1 MTYTCK
7 DITDMNNNPVNII
20 IEIDLYIKKG
30 EDGKP
35 RMLSG
40 KEFQDSWTA
49 NLPQKNDKSKYTIKD
64 YLAKDGD
71 QFFAN
76 NGIAFRL
83 GWINHN
89 DTKGITLAQDPRF
102 SKWEDIASGKEA
114 EALNELVQKFSE
126 YLKYEPGRGGDAG
139 KKQEQPIDASTQTTS
154 VSTSFNITY
163 SDMFNLAESFMG
175 TLSYLNVHR
184 FIKPEQKTKEQF
196 YVLSENAWGDGVT
209 INPVAKLNEFVDNTL
224 KNCKEYNDFTKLAK
238 SSVSINFM
246 PITEDCSYKT
256 VLPYNR
262 YKMLTE
268 VNPLYEATVIL
279 SFDMFGNV
287 DKVINKGVT
296 KICK

>member
-1 MTYTCK
+1 M
-7 DITDMNNNPVNII
+7 P
-20 IEIDLYIKKG
+20 
-30 EDGKP
+30 
-35 RMLSG
+35 SG
-40 KEFQDSWTA
+40 KET
-49 NLPQKNDKSKYTIKD
+49 
-64 YLAKDGD
+64 
-71 QFFAN
+71 
-76 NGIAFRL
+76 
-83 GWINHN
+83 
-89 DTKGITLAQDPRF
+89 
-102 SKWEDIASGKEA
+102 

>member
-1 MTYTCK
+1 M
-7 DITDMNNNPVNII
+7 
-20 IEIDLYIKKG
+20 
-30 EDGKP
+30 
-35 RMLSG
+35 
-40 KEFQDSWTA
+40 
-49 NLPQKNDKSKYTIKD
+49 
-64 YLAKDGD
+64 
-71 QFFAN
+71 
-76 NGIAFRL
+76 
-83 GWINHN
+83 
-89 DTKGITLAQDPRF
+89 AQDPRF
-102 SKWEDIASGKEA
+102 SKWEDITSGKEA

-126 YLKYEPGRGGDAG
+126 YLKYEPGRGGDIG
-139 KKQEQPIDASTQTTS
+139 KKEE
-154 VSTSFNITY
+154 SFNVTY

-209 INPVAKLNEFVDNTL
+209 TNPVAKLNEFVDNTL
-224 KNCKEYNDFTKLAK
+224 KNCREFNDFTRLAK